1 MCVRVVGPLLR
12 PGSGRAANV
21 AAPSAC
27 VWVGA
32 WTGAGSTAPGP
43 QGCSFLRRN
52 GVRWRGVVEGPVVEV
67 QSNAVPSGEV
77 SRGACDQAWDGAEV
91 FPNGPG
97 GGIRAGV
104 PKECCQDWRRETCG
118 LSGTVQ
124 GEVEK

>member
-12 PGSGRAANV
+12 PGSGRATNV

-32 WTGAGSTAPGP
+32 WAGAGSTAPGP

-67 QSNAVPSGEV
+67 QSDAVPSGEV
-77 SRGACDQAWDGAEV
+77 PRGVCDQARDGAEV
-91 FPNGPG
+91 IPNGPG
-97 GGIRAGV
+97 GSIRAGML
-104 PKECCQDWRRETCG
+104 KESCQDWGWKACG
-118 LSGTVQ
+118 LSGAIQ
-124 GEVEK
+124 GEAEK